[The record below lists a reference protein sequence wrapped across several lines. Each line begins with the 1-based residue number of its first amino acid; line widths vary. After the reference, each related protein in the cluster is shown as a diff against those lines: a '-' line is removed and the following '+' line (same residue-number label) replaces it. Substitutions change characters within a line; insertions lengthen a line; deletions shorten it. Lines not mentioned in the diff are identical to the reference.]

1 MKTYKYT
8 LLKMDG
14 TVEELGR
21 QEEMDYEAMR
31 ELLSCQMI
39 ELIPRDYYQE
49 TWGKDCL
56 VFGDEEGRFN
66 KDNKRNPHMKVLK
79 GNPELGEVEEW
90 DCVGD
95 LLLAQ
100 R

>member
-8 LLKMDG
+8 LLKQDG
-14 TVEELGR
+14 TAETLGR
-21 QEEMDYEAMR
+21 QEEMDLDAMR
-31 ELLSCQMI
+31 DLLNCQMI
-39 ELIPRDYYQE
+39 ELILRDYYQE
-49 TWGKDCL
+49 AWGKNCL

-66 KDNKRNPHMKVLK
+66 EKNIRNPHAKVLT
-79 GNPELGEVEEW
+79 GNPDLGEVAEW

-100 R
+100 E